1 MTEIEKAKVTT
12 QFLRHIAQHLSS
24 RPDCKGVE
32 YVVTIGTD
40 QWKDAVLMSPTKYVF
55 PNRYDRSP
63 SYLESVVLHVLKHHM
78 PELYLPRTEC
88 AYNAFVD
95 ETKIVPGTYM
105 YQLSVDKKK
114 RRWTKVESL

>member
-1 MTEIEKAKVTT
+1 MTEVEKAKVTT
-12 QFLRHIAQHLSS
+12 QFLRCIAQHLSS
-24 RPDCKGVE
+24 RADCKGLE

-40 QWKDAVLMSPTKYVF
+40 KWDDAVLMSPMKYVF

-78 PELYLPRTEC
+78 PELYSPRTEC
-88 AYNAFVD
+88 IYTAFVD
-95 ETKIVPGTYM
+95 INKIVPGTYM
-105 YQLSVDKKK
+105 YQLSIDKKR